1 MVNQNLHLPHKQEEK
16 LINEVA
22 EAIDNAAES
31 PVMFN
36 VWGTGGVGKSTLL
49 TKFQDGLTGKDK
61 KIHFAKISF
70 DTAYST
76 PLDVMVALHKDLPEI
91 NALQRDLFTPDPFG
105 EKYKTYKDT
114 LADLNATP
122 VEGKGKVEREQIDR
136 VKQLTK
142 LLANAGIWAG
152 KTALS
157 SGISNPMTDLAAS
170 VTTAAVGNVL
180 DATIDGATS
189 ALTLKDKLMDEL
201 LLKHRATKDSK
212 VRDLMLDPLS
222 KLTEA
227 FIDSLIGHAAKAPVV
242 LILDTYEKASIEF
255 DTWLRQLFLKHKAVK
270 NSKRIVTAGRYQLLK
285 KEDWG
290 NFITT
295 DHLVWEIPLKEFDKE
310 KSKGYLEKIGI
321 SDKREIEKLCKRT
334 NGLPYHLK
342 LIAHQKE
349 QGIAINCDEAIEKR
363 LLVGLTKIQQDFI
376 KLAACC
382 RWFDLALIQS
392 LADWQELDFANGI
405 DANLNCFDWLN
416 NLDFVEFIDRGR
428 YRLGDVARDAI
439 RLSLTSDQLKEHH
452 TRLQKYFEDLADCEV
467 PPELWDGEK
476 YENSVW
482 CEYTAEAIYH
492 AFFNLRRDAC
502 KIYFLKHFF
511 ASRYFK
517 QISVVSSPPIAAL
530 ISEAEFDENKL
541 FPQENK
547 KFLDIVKV
555 LLPVGWVLI
564 DSPPSVEVK
573 FDGNSLSKAVV
584 ERIENSMERALET
597 VDALPD
603 GLAKWQALICKCY
616 RSPRNIIVDFL
627 KKAEEQAKLLESQ
640 IKPSDCSNLFKGI
653 GDFFCSLSKYE
664 EAIVDYNK
672 AITLN
677 PNFVDAWNFRGSTKF
692 LLQRSKVITQLRGNK
707 ASKGFKAV
715 RMDSKADKPCR

>member
-1 MVNQNLHLPHKQEEK
+1 M
-16 LINEVA
+16 
-22 EAIDNAAES
+22 
-31 PVMFN
+31 
-36 VWGTGGVGKSTLL
+36 
-49 TKFQDGLTGKDK
+49 
-61 KIHFAKISF
+61 
-70 DTAYST
+70 
-76 PLDVMVALHKDLPEI
+76 
-91 NALQRDLFTPDPFG
+91 
-105 EKYKTYKDT
+105 
-114 LADLNATP
+114 
-122 VEGKGKVEREQIDR
+122 
-136 VKQLTK
+136 
-142 LLANAGIWAG
+142 
-152 KTALS
+152 
-157 SGISNPMTDLAAS
+157 
-170 VTTAAVGNVL
+170 
-180 DATIDGATS
+180 
-189 ALTLKDKLMDEL
+189 
-201 LLKHRATKDSK
+201 
-212 VRDLMLDPLS
+212 
-222 KLTEA
+222 
-227 FIDSLIGHAAKAPVV
+227 
-242 LILDTYEKASIEF
+242 
-255 DTWLRQLFLKHKAVK
+255 
-270 NSKRIVTAGRYQLLK
+270 
-285 KEDWG
+285 
-290 NFITT
+290 
-295 DHLVWEIPLKEFDKE
+295 
-310 KSKGYLEKIGI
+310 
-321 SDKREIEKLCKRT
+321 
-334 NGLPYHLK
+334 
-342 LIAHQKE
+342 
-349 QGIAINCDEAIEKR
+349 
-363 LLVGLTKIQQDFI
+363 
-376 KLAACC
+376 AACC

-692 LLQRSKVITQLRGNK
+692 LLQRYEEVIADFDKAIALNPDFIDVLNLQGGAKFLLQRYEEAIADFDKAIALNPDFVDAWKIRGGAKNSLKRYEEAIADFDKAIALNPDLADAWNRRGFALTRLGQYDRALENFNRSIQLDSNNLQYQINRGVLFAWMGRHEEAIRDCDSFVQSHPNNAGALFGLSCCYALQGNIDESLK
-707 ASKGFKAV
+707 YLAQAINQQPEETKTRAQKDPEFNGIREDKRFQDLVAS
-715 RMDSKADKPCR
+715 